1 MENETVI
8 LLSYFAFCM
17 SFSYEALAQEE
28 RATPKSGEGISGFLQ
43 RNGRTGKAYYQE
55 FLELNKKQLR
65 GKEELRLGVKYLLP
79 PLKRGVA
86 IRLLHPI
93 HLLQTLL
100 LQILLPVP
108 ATKQFVNLFSEKVLL
123 KLK

>member
-1 MENETVI
+1 MKQLFCFLI
-8 LLSYFAFCM
+8 LLFCM

-79 PLKRGVA
+79 PLKKGSENSL
-86 IRLLHPI
+86 IMLLQLP
-93 HLLQTLL
+93 LLQTLL

-108 ATKQFVNLFSEKVLL
+108 ATKQFVNLFSEKALL

>member
-1 MENETVI
+1 MKQLFCFLI
-8 LLSYFAFCM
+8 LLFCM

-79 PLKRGVA
+79 PLKWQYGCF
-86 IRLLHPI
+86 I
-93 HLLQTLL
+93 
-100 LQILLPVP
+100 
-108 ATKQFVNLFSEKVLL
+108 QFICFKLFCFKFFCPFRQQNNS
-123 KLK
+123 

>member
-1 MENETVI
+1 MKQLFCFLI
-8 LLSYFAFCM
+8 LLFCM

-79 PLKRGVA
+79 PLA

-108 ATKQFVNLFSEKVLL
+108 ATKQFVNLFSEKALL

>member
-1 MENETVI
+1 MKQLFCFLI
-8 LLSYFAFCM
+8 LLFCM

-65 GKEELRLGVKYLLP
+65 GKEELRLGEIF
-79 PLKRGVA
+79 A
-86 IRLLHPI
+86 S
-93 HLLQTLL
+93 T
-100 LQILLPVP
+100 
-108 ATKQFVNLFSEKVLL
+108 SEKGEWQYGCFIQFICF
-123 KLK
+123 KLFCFKFFCPFRQQNNS

>member
-79 PLKRGVA
+79 PLKRSSNTVA
-86 IRLLHPI
+86 SSI

-108 ATKQFVNLFSEKVLL
+108 ATKQFANLFSEKALL

>member
-1 MENETVI
+1 MKQLFCFLI
-8 LLSYFAFCM
+8 LLFCM

-100 LQILLPVP
+100 LQTLLPVP
-108 ATKQFVNLFSEKVLL
+108 ATKQFVNLFSEKALL